1 MALQSSG
8 AISIDNIRTELG
20 QAQAN
25 SSLRTL
31 SSLAG
36 KSTPDA
42 MSEFYGYSN
51 VTSTEYTFYISDE
64 GVGYKGPQSACS
76 EASNPVTLYSSSTS
90 LAVGVILYKGSDL
103 QNVQNGE
110 GLWWK
115 SGNSV
120 YQIRTDGSIL
130 SVENC

>member
-8 AISIDNIRTELG
+8 AISINDIRLELG

-31 SSLAG
+31 SSLAN

-42 MSEFYGYSN
+42 MSEFYGFSAATAFTFLAGDGQQGYSDW
-51 VTSTEYTFYISDE
+51 ST
-64 GVGYKGPQSACS
+64 ACA
-76 EASNPVTLYSSSTS
+76 EAYDPITLYSSSTS
-90 LAVGVILYKGSDL
+90 LAVNVTLYVDNTLS
-103 QNVQNGE
+103 NTFNGG

-115 SGNSV
+115 SGSLV
-120 YQIRTDGSIL
+120 YEIASDGKITSQRG
-130 SVENC
+130 C